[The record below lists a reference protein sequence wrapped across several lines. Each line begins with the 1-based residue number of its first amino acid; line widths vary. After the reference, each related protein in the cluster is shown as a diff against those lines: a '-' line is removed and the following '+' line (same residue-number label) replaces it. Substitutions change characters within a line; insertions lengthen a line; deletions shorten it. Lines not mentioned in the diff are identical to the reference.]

1 MLHLY
6 VKPPPCLTKAKSLVG
21 ARSQDKKRVRRQ
33 SSGLPFPPLPSHLR
47 TFEII
52 FSLVKDSLTGL
63 PALLTRMRS
72 VLGLPSPDLI
82 TQLFFTIRGE
92 FDVEEEERFKTW
104 SACGVQILKM
114 LKYNF

>member
-1 MLHLY
+1 MIQGYTWLMMQFKILSTMLHLY

-52 FSLVKDSLTGL
+52 FSPRERFPHRSSSLVDQNEVSVGSPKTGL
-63 PALLTRMRS
+63 DHATLLH
-72 VLGLPSPDLI
+72 D
-82 TQLFFTIRGE
+82 QRG
-92 FDVEEEERFKTW
+92 VRRGGGGT
-104 SACGVQILKM
+104 L
-114 LKYNF
+114 